1 LLAQRRGRTPTEALA
16 MSSIDPEVRPS
27 GEEIHLPGPSL
38 DPLLLTVGITVALL
52 GVTASLFMVI
62 VGVLLSLVVT
72 VRWIRQARDDID
84 ELPLEPHH

>member
-1 LLAQRRGRTPTEALA
+1 LLAQRRGRTTTEALA
-16 MSSIDPEVRPS
+16 MSSIDPEVPPS

-52 GVTASLFMVI
+52 GVTTSLFMVV

-72 VRWIRQARDDID
+72 VRWIRQARHDID

>member
-1 LLAQRRGRTPTEALA
+1 
-16 MSSIDPEVRPS
+16 MSSIDPEVPPT

-52 GVTASLFMVI
+52 GVTTSLFMVV

>member
-1 LLAQRRGRTPTEALA
+1 
-16 MSSIDPEVRPS
+16 MSSIDPEVPPT

-52 GVTASLFMVI
+52 GVTTSVFMIV
-62 VGVLLSLVVT
+62 VGVLLSVVVT
-72 VRWIRQARDDID
+72 VRWIRQTRDDID